1 MLSNRLDPGIFTWT
15 TRLTPPKSIKG
26 LVFLEN
32 ELLFGMDSKR
42 EEVEAKILKLRRKRD
57 RLELD
62 INVETNLN
70 VKAAK
75 IQLRKD
81 LKKEIKKLIKS
92 LPGLG
97 GKICWTVMKPE
108 CLDSD

>member
-1 MLSNRLDPGIFTWT
+1 M
-15 TRLTPPKSIKG
+15 
-26 LVFLEN
+26 EN
-32 ELLFGMDSKR
+32 ELLFGMDSKQ
-42 EEVEAKILKLRRKRD
+42 EEVEVKILKLRRKRD

-81 LKKEIKKLIKS
+81 LKKEIKTLIKS

-97 GKICWTVMKPE
+97 GKNRWTIVEPE
-108 CLDSD
+108 SLDSD

>member
-1 MLSNRLDPGIFTWT
+1 
-15 TRLTPPKSIKG
+15 
-26 LVFLEN
+26 
-32 ELLFGMDSKR
+32 MDSKR
-42 EEVEAKILKLRRKRD
+42 EEVEAKILILRRKRD

-75 IQLRKD
+75 TQLRKD
-81 LKKEIKKLIKS
+81 LKKEIKILIKS

-97 GKICWTVMKPE
+97 GKNHWMVVEPKSSD
-108 CLDSD
+108 LD